1 MIDYDIRI
9 KAAAV
14 QAEPVWFDADATIGK
29 SIDLIA
35 EAARHG
41 ADLIAFPEIF
51 VPGYPWQLWVT
62 DQTSAAGRVKRYL
75 ANGMQLGDARMRRI
89 MAAARDHGIHV
100 VMGYVEIA
108 GSSAYMSQMF
118 VDDRGNLVGNRRKL
132 KPTHVERGIFGDG
145 NGSDLQVWPSRIGRI
160 GALNCWEHFQP
171 LERFTLAALHE
182 QIHVASW
189 PSFASTR
196 PDGLYLGRIEPNEA
210 ATRLHAI
217 ETGSF
222 VLCATQVTSQSA
234 LDAIAGEDPVQ
245 RGLIGE
251 GGGFA
256 RIFHPTGMDMAKQLS
271 AHEEGIVYADLDLN
285 DILAAKSF
293 IDIVGQYSR
302 PDVFDLRVDVSTN
315 PWLTTHGGAAAPG
328 PASPAVPAPG
338 APGAAPRIDAE
349 APPPL
354 LTPED

>member
-1 MIDYDIRI
+1 MIDYDVQI

-29 SIDLIA
+29 SIDLMA
-35 EAARHG
+35 EAAANG
-41 ADLIAFPEIF
+41 ADIIAFPEIF
-51 VPGYPWQLWVT
+51 VPGYPWQMWIK
-62 DQTSAAGRVKRYL
+62 DQTSAAWFAKHYL
-75 ANGMQLGDARMRRI
+75 VNGMQLGDARMRRV
-89 MAAARDHGIHV
+89 MAAARDNAIHV

-145 NGSDLQVWPSRIGRI
+145 NGSDLQVWDSKIGRV

-171 LERFTLAALHE
+171 LERFTLAAMHE
-182 QIHVASW
+182 QIHVACW
-189 PSFASTR
+189 PSFSSTR
-196 PDGLYLGRIEPNEA
+196 QDGFYLGRIEPNEA
-210 ATRLHAI
+210 ATRMHAI

-222 VLCATQVTSQSA
+222 VLCATQVVSQSA
-234 LDAIAGEDPVQ
+234 ADHFAGDDPTQ
-245 RGLIGE
+245 RELLGL

-256 RIFHPTGMDMAKQLS
+256 RIFHPTGLGMVKELDP
-271 AHEEGIVYADLDLN
+271 HDEGIVYADLDLN

-302 PDVFDLRVDVSTN
+302 PDVFDLRVNVSKH
-315 PWLTTHGGAAAPG
+315 PWMTTHAGGTATPHQSPSAPT
-328 PASPAVPAPG
+328 PNTVEPT
-338 APGAAPRIDAE
+338 
-349 APPPL
+349 PL
-354 LTPED
+354 LTLEE